1 MKCKKIHK
9 NLIFYID
16 GDLSSKEN
24 KEIEEHLSSCKNC
37 SRLYS
42 EIKSSMGIIQNEKSI
57 ETNPYLYTRIKQQL
71 NNINENTTKSVFA
84 IQQKKLFQPIMV
96 SFLIAVGIFIG
107 VSIGNNYPI
116 QENNIADTQTELN
129 YINDL
134 QQEHIEYFLLNNE

>member
-9 NLIFYID
+9 KLIFYID

-24 KEIEEHLSSCKNC
+24 KKIEEHLSSCKNC

-42 EIKSSMGIIQNEKSI
+42 EMKSSMEIIQDEKSI

-71 NNINENTTKSVFA
+71 NNINENATKPIFA
-84 IQQKKLFQPIMV
+84 IQRLKMLQPIMV

-107 VSIGNNYPI
+107 VSIGNNFPL

-134 QQEHIEYFLLNNE
+134 QQEHVEYFLLNNE